1 MVSDMRV
8 SGRVVVAWLLV
19 GLYASAIFLFSSLIQ
34 PPVIDTWQVPH
45 LDKVYHGIGYA
56 GLTLLL
62 LCALDLT
69 FVQSPSTH
77 LAVWGVVLAISY
89 GALNEFQQSLT
100 PARTMSVA
108 DGVANALGAGIAV
121 WMWPTIQRWW
131 LKITMR
137 YGRGTR
143 SLPRTASCCSCG
155 SLGNIPAT
163 TAKAD

>member
-1 MVSDMRV
+1 MATGWALRERHLSF
-8 SGRVVVAWLLV
+8 
-19 GLYASAIFLFSSLIQ
+19 FLAY
-34 PPVIDTWQVPH
+34 PTARDCHTWQVPH

-62 LCALDLT
+62 LYALGLT
-69 FVQSPSTH
+69 FVQYPSTH

-89 GALNEFQQSLT
+89 GALNEFQQSFT
-100 PARTMSVA
+100 PVRTMSVA

-131 LKITMR
+131 LKIMTR

-155 SLGNIPAT
+155 ALGNIPVT
-163 TAKAD
+163 TAKVD